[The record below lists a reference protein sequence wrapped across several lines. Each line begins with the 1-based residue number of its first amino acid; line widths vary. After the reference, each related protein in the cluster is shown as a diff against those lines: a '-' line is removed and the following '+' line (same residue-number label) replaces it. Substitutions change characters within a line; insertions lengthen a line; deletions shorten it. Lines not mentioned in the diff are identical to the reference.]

1 MRTDSRLMWVAW
13 HVQLRDKL
21 LQKKKDSESE
31 TKCLLNAF
39 KYFNLSGSNLV
50 DLRGKSRWR
59 VNIRVRVQIIRHL
72 KTCTTDVYLQNE
84 CAHVGLSVHAPVDNV
99 FRLC

>member
-1 MRTDSRLMWVAW
+1 MCHCAELVVRTDSWLMWLAW

-50 DLRGKSRWR
+50 DLRGK
-59 VNIRVRVQIIRHL
+59 
-72 KTCTTDVYLQNE
+72 
-84 CAHVGLSVHAPVDNV
+84 
-99 FRLC
+99 